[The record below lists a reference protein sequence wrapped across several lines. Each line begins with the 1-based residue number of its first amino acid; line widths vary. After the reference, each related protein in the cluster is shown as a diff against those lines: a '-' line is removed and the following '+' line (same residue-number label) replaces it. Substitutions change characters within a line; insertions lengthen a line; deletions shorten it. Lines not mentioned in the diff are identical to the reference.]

1 MAIKSFKRYE
11 KKYLLTG
18 EQYEKLIPR
27 LLEYMKMD
35 DHCVNNSYSIY
46 NIYYDTDDN
55 SVIRHSISKPY
66 YKEKLRLRSY
76 KIPQSPSDKV
86 FLAVS
91 YTHLRAHETIGLR
104 ILYALHHSGK
114 INKIVNKRR
123 AIITLEEAYNFLEFG
138 ERPKCTDFITEQ
150 VINEIEY
157 YLSHTKVN
165 PTVYIGYN
173 RIAFF
178 GKEDKDFR
186 LTIDSKIITRRED
199 LFLESGCHGTDILK
213 PNGYAVIFTIIL
225 CAVMI
230 ILDGLNF
237 AMPKSKAMVLKITVP
252 EDLNFEGVFDEILN
266 TNTTSWN
273 MVKVST
279 RDFGALY
286 ELNYSIHLK
295 NDVNQKKF
303 IDSLRVR
310 NGNLNI
316 SLTSCGSEDKI
327 FN

>member
-76 KIPQSPSDKV
+76 KIPQPPSDKV
-86 FLAVS
+86 FLE
-91 YTHLRAHETIGLR
+91 LKK
-104 ILYALHHSGK
+104 K

-230 ILDGLNF
+230 ILDSLNF

-303 IDSLRVR
+303 IDSLRVI

>member
-86 FLAVS
+86 FLE
-91 YTHLRAHETIGLR
+91 LKK
-104 ILYALHHSGK
+104 K

-230 ILDGLNF
+230 ILDSLNF
-237 AMPKSKAMVLKITVP
+237 AMPKSKAKVLKITVP

-273 MVKVST
+273 IVKVRT

>member
-86 FLAVS
+86 FLE
-91 YTHLRAHETIGLR
+91 LKK
-104 ILYALHHSGK
+104 K

-165 PTVYIGYN
+165 PTIYIGYN

-225 CAVMI
+225 CTVMI
-230 ILDGLNF
+230 ILDSLNF

>member
-86 FLAVS
+86 FLE
-91 YTHLRAHETIGLR
+91 LKK
-104 ILYALHHSGK
+104 K

-230 ILDGLNF
+230 ILDSLNF

-303 IDSLRVR
+303 IDSLRVI

>member
-18 EQYEKLIPR
+18 EQYEKLIPK

-86 FLAVS
+86 FLE
-91 YTHLRAHETIGLR
+91 LKK
-104 ILYALHHSGK
+104 K
-114 INKIVNKRR
+114 INKFVNKRR

-186 LTIDSKIITRRED
+186 LTIDSKIIARRED

-230 ILDGLNF
+230 ILDSLNF
-237 AMPKSKAMVLKITVP
+237 AMPKSKAKVLKITVP

-303 IDSLRVR
+303 IDSLRVI

>member
-86 FLAVS
+86 FLE
-91 YTHLRAHETIGLR
+91 LKK
-104 ILYALHHSGK
+104 K

-230 ILDGLNF
+230 ILDSLNF

-266 TNTTSWN
+266 TNTTTWN

>member
-86 FLAVS
+86 FLE
-91 YTHLRAHETIGLR
+91 LKK
-104 ILYALHHSGK
+104 K

-165 PTVYIGYN
+165 PTIYIGYN

-230 ILDGLNF
+230 ILDSLNF
-237 AMPKSKAMVLKITVP
+237 AMPKSKAMLLKITVP

-273 MVKVST
+273 MVKVRT

>member
-86 FLAVS
+86 FLE
-91 YTHLRAHETIGLR
+91 LKK
-104 ILYALHHSGK
+104 K

-230 ILDGLNF
+230 ILDSLNF

-273 MVKVST
+273 MVKVSI

-295 NDVNQKKF
+295 NDVTQKKF

>member
-86 FLAVS
+86 
-91 YTHLRAHETIGLR
+91 
-104 ILYALHHSGK
+104 
-114 INKIVNKRR
+114 
-123 AIITLEEAYNFLEFG
+123 FLEFG

-230 ILDGLNF
+230 ILDSLNF